1 MIYLGNKSSGAIAE
15 SMSSGAIGMMCTP
28 AEGKTPASAAI
39 WAADNGCFGRG
50 YPGDDK
56 YLAWLRRHAIHAD
69 RCLFATAPDVMGD
82 AAATLVRSAPF
93 FPLIRELGYPAALV
107 AQDGLQHLTVPW
119 DTFDALFI
127 GGTTEWKLS
136 HHAVALMAEAKRR
149 GKHVHV
155 GRVNSKKR
163 IIWAELC
170 GADSVDGTFLTF
182 GPDINLP
189 RLRDWLGHIESNQ
202 PLPYN
207 QENR

>member
-15 SMSSGAIGMMCTP
+15 SMSSGALGMMCTP

-107 AQDGLQHLTVPW
+107 AQDGLQELDVPW
-119 DTFDALFI
+119 DTFDVLFI
-127 GGTTEWKLS
+127 GGTTGFKLS
-136 HHAVALMAEAKRR
+136 HHAERLVAEAKRR
-149 GKHVHV
+149 GKWVHV
-155 GRVNSKKR
+155 GRVNSR
-163 IIWAELC
+163 RRLLWAS
-170 GADSVDGTFLTF
+170 GIGTDSVDGTYLVF
-182 GPDINLP
+182 GPNVNLP
-189 RLRDWLGHIESNQ
+189 HVLSWVAEAKRTQVLPFES
-202 PLPYN
+202 
-207 QENR
+207 ER